1 MIRCENPE
9 VVAPPDGRFSQ
20 VAIVPAGTSL
30 LFISGQVARDPQGH
44 TVGHGSMTA
53 QAEQVF
59 ANLGAILRH
68 YGSDFSRA
76 VKATIFVTDANLIG
90 ELMDVRSRHYGES
103 APASTLVVVD
113 ALGSPDW
120 LLEIELIAAI

>member
-1 MIRCENPE
+1 MVKFENPQ
-9 VVAPPDGRFSQ
+9 AIAAPDGRFSQ

-30 LFISGQVARDPQGH
+30 LFISGQVPRDPLGN
-44 TVGHGSMTA
+44 TVGHGSMTV

-59 ANLGAILRH
+59 ANLGVILRH

-76 VKATIFVTDANLIG
+76 VKATIFVTNADLIG
-90 ELMDVRSRHYGES
+90 ELMEVRARHYGEA

-120 LLEIELIAAI
+120 LLEVELVAAF